1 MEINA
6 ENKEDYRVDKS
17 GVIIPQK
24 AEIKTFKENK
34 QSFCS

>member
-6 ENKEDYRVDKS
+6 ENKKGYRVDKS

-24 AEIKTFKENK
+24 AAVKTFKENK